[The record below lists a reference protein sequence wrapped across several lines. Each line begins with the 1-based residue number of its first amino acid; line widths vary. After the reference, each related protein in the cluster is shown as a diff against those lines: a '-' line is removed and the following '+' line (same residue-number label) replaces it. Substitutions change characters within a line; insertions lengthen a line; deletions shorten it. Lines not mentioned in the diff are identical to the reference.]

1 MMFGYGDNMGG
12 WGWTLMI
19 LGTVAFWGVVI
30 LGLVVLV
37 RALRGPA
44 QLSGQPAPR
53 PTPGDVLG
61 ERFARG
67 EIDQSEYAGRLAA
80 LQGSVR

>member
-1 MMFGYGDNMGG
+1 MMFYGDNISG

-19 LGTVAFWGVVI
+19 LGMIAFWGVVI
-30 LGLVVLV
+30 LGFVVLV

-44 QLSGQPAPR
+44 QLPGQPAAH

-67 EIDQSEYAGRLAA
+67 DIDQSEYAGRLAA
-80 LQGSVR
+80 LQGSGR

>member
-1 MMFGYGDNMGG
+1 MMFG
-12 WGWTLMI
+12 
-19 LGTVAFWGVVI
+19 A
-30 LGLVVLV
+30 
-37 RALRGPA
+37 A
-44 QLSGQPAPR
+44 R

-67 EIDQSEYAGRLAA
+67 EIDQGEYAGRLAA